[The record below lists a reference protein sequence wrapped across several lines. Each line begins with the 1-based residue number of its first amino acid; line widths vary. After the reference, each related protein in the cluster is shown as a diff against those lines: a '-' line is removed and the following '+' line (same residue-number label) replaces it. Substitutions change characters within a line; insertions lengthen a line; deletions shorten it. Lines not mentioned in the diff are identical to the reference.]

1 MNTNRKTA
9 RIVGV
14 LFILGFAGIPSA
26 VFTGPI
32 LGAPDFLNN
41 ISANENRVIT
51 GALFGLIMAVACA
64 NIAIWLYPVLKKH
77 NEALALGAVGFRI
90 IEAVLFFVSAIGLLS
105 LLKLSQEYVK
115 AGAPNA
121 SHFQTLGT
129 LLLTVRDSA
138 NNLGFMAFTL
148 GALMYYY
155 IFYRSK
161 LIPRWL
167 SGWGFIAAALSLSQ
181 ALTVLFGEEPFSTI
195 SVLLNFPILVNEIV
209 LAVWLIVKGFDPTAI
224 ASGAVK
230 AEMN

>member
-1 MNTNRKTA
+1 MTA

-14 LFILGFAGIPSA
+14 LFILGFAGIPSV
-26 VFTGPI
+26 VFTGPV
-32 LGAPDFLNN
+32 LGAPDYLSK
-41 ISANENRVIT
+41 ISAHENQVIL
-51 GALFGLIMAVACA
+51 GALLGLIMAAACA

-115 AGAPNA
+115 AGAPDA
-121 SHFQTLGT
+121 SHFQTIGA
-129 LLLTVRDSA
+129 LLLAVRDSA

-161 LIPRWL
+161 IIPRWL

-181 ALTVLFGEEPFSTI
+181 ALFVLFGEEAFSTI
-195 SVLLNFPILVNEIV
+195 SILLNIPILVNEIV
-209 LAVWLIVKGFDPTAI
+209 LAVWLIVKGFNPPVIIPEATG
-224 ASGAVK
+224 S
-230 AEMN
+230 ETQR